1 MLAVR
6 TKKHSRGQRYGYT
19 VHEIGKFERG
29 SSIGVYSSENSDK
42 AKVYK
47 MMREDRIRY
56 YTPADYSEGKELDSL
71 VKSIIDHIIV
81 EHELNNV
88 FFKCKKE
95 TDSFDRENRE
105 EGRYKIDLI
114 NALDNSRSF
123 AATHMVIAQL
133 MKIKH
138 WDDDE
143 KEELFSIAIRNGQV
157 SSILKDENVKLFY
170 RSLIKGTKAL
180 SKEAQEVK
188 KNLETKD

>member
-1 MLAVR
+1 M
-6 TKKHSRGQRYGYT
+6 
-19 VHEIGKFERG
+19 HEIGKFERG
-29 SSIGVYSSENSDK
+29 SSIGVYSSESSDK

-56 YTPADYSEGKELDSL
+56 YTPADYSEGKELDLL
-71 VKSIIDHIIV
+71 VKSIIDRIIV

-157 SSILKDENVKLFY
+157 SSILKDEDVKLFY